1 MERSVEITRVVE
13 EEGWSSDRLLELLYD
28 ELRELASARL
38 RRLPPGS
45 TLQPTALV
53 HEAYMRLA
61 GGDDAWS
68 GRAHFF
74 GAAAR
79 AMRNVLVDRARR
91 RAAARHGG
99 GRNRITLDTEIVG
112 LPKHAEDEM
121 LLALDDALDR
131 LAALNERQGR
141 TVVLLYYGGLTQE
154 QAAELLGVSTRTVE
168 RDWRFAKAWLQREL
182 EQGADGEAGG
192 E

>member
-1 MERSVEITRVVE
+1 MVD

-28 ELRELASARL
+28 ELRELAAARL

-61 GGDDAWS
+61 GDDDAWS

-79 AMRNVLVDRARR
+79 AMRNVLIDRARR
-91 RAAARHGG
+91 RAAARYGG
-99 GRNRITLDTEIVG
+99 GRNRITLDTGMLG
-112 LPKHAEDEM
+112 LPKQAEDET
-121 LLALDDALDR
+121 LLALDEALDR
-131 LAALNERQGR
+131 LTALNERQGQA
-141 TVVLLYYGGLTQE
+141 VVLLYYGGLTQQ

-182 EQGADGEAGG
+182 GPGASTGE
-192 E
+192 